1 MITLRIK
8 YADSTVNIQFP
19 CTDNVL
25 MAKLMELHAT
35 DHEGDPFFVEEVIEP
50 RDIAPFFET
59 QFVDLDE
66 VNYLAKRME
75 SFMDKEMHQFF
86 AASTLEGHST
96 VKDLINLTF
105 SLERY
110 TLVRD
115 VSNLQKVGASH
126 MLNKRGGMSTEE
138 YKSPKMAEIGK
149 ELLRSGKGI
158 PTDYGLVFINEEN
171 PFNEVYK
178 GTTFP
183 EYYYKNAYA
192 TVYLEKGDECECI
205 YLPEDET
212 AIPKALRRLGCNSLD
227 ECSIHMEMSKL
238 DDSVIEGIFQSILDG
253 EGLYRLDRFANRIED
268 CDDVRKLAAVMKYAE
283 AEDSESLFQLARGI
297 DHFIFI
303 PDVTES
309 EEVGRLWI
317 ERIDELTYSP
327 ALEDYIDFTTY
338 GEDMIDAHEGRF
350 IESYGLVCMKEDMEL
365 SDVLE
370 NNGIG
375 GVNYDQCSH

>member
-8 YADSTVNIQFP
+8 YADTTINIQFP
-19 CTDNVL
+19 CTDNLL
-25 MAKLMELHAT
+25 MAKLMELHST
-35 DHEGDPFFVEEVIEP
+35 DHEGDLFFVEEVIEP

-138 YKSPKMAEIGK
+138 YKSPKTAEIGK
-149 ELLRSGKGI
+149 ELLSSGKGI

-212 AIPKALRRLGCNSLD
+212 AIPKALRRLGCKSLD
-227 ECSIHMEMSKL
+227 ECSIHLEMSEL
-238 DDSVIEGIFQSILDG
+238 DDSVIEGIFRSILDG
-253 EGLYRLDRFANRIED
+253 EGLYRLNRFANRIED

-309 EEVGRLWI
+309 EEVGRLWV

-375 GVNYDQCSH
+375 GMNL

>member
-8 YADSTVNIQFP
+8 YVDSTVNIQFP

-50 RDIAPFFET
+50 RDIASFFET

-126 MLNKRGGMSTEE
+126 MLNKRGGMSAEE

-149 ELLRSGKGI
+149 ELLSSGKGI

-212 AIPKALRRLGCNSLD
+212 AIPKALRRLRCKSLD
-227 ECSIHMEMSKL
+227 ECSIHLEMSEL
-238 DDSVIEGIFQSILDG
+238 DDSVIEGIFRSILDG
-253 EGLYRLDRFANRIED
+253 EGLYRLNRFANRIED

-375 GVNYDQCSH
+375 GMNL

>member
-149 ELLRSGKGI
+149 ELLGSGKGI

-171 PFNEVYK
+171 AFNEVYK

-212 AIPKALRRLGCNSLD
+212 AISKALRRLGCKSLD
-227 ECSIHMEMSKL
+227 ECSIHLEMSEL
-238 DDSVIEGIFQSILDG
+238 DDSVIEGIFRSILDG
-253 EGLYRLDRFANRIED
+253 EGLYRLNRFANRIED

-375 GVNYDQCSH
+375 GMNL

>member
-8 YADSTVNIQFP
+8 YADTTVNIQFP
-19 CTDNVL
+19 CTDNLL

-50 RDIAPFFET
+50 RDLASFFET

-75 SFMDKEMHQFF
+75 SFMDKEMNQFF

-126 MLNKRGGMSTEE
+126 MLNKRSGMSTEE

-149 ELLRSGKGI
+149 ELLGSGKGI

-171 PFNEVYK
+171 PFNELYK

-212 AIPKALRRLGCNSLD
+212 AIPKALRRLGCKSLD
-227 ECSIHMEMSKL
+227 ECSIHLEMSEL
-238 DDSVIEGIFQSILDG
+238 DDSVIEGIFRSILDG
-253 EGLYRLDRFANRIED
+253 EGLYRLNRFANRIED
-268 CDDVRKLAAVMKYAE
+268 CDDARKLAAVMKYAE

-303 PDVTES
+303 PDVTEC

-317 ERIDELTYSP
+317 ERIDGLTYSL

-375 GVNYDQCSH
+375 GMNL

>member
-138 YKSPKMAEIGK
+138 YKSPKMAEICK
-149 ELLRSGKGI
+149 ELLSSGKGI

-171 PFNEVYK
+171 AFNEVYK

-212 AIPKALRRLGCNSLD
+212 AIPKALRRLGCKSLD
-227 ECSIHMEMSKL
+227 ECSIHLEMSEL
-238 DDSVIEGIFQSILDG
+238 DDSVIEGIFRSILDG
-253 EGLYRLDRFANRIED
+253 EGLYRLNRFANRIED

-375 GVNYDQCSH
+375 GMNL

>member
-8 YADSTVNIQFP
+8 YADSTVNITFP
-19 CTDNVL
+19 CTENTL
-25 MAKLMELHAT
+25 AAKLMELHAS

-50 RDIAPFFET
+50 RDIASFFET

-75 SFMDKEMHQFF
+75 SFMEKELNQFF

-126 MLNKRGGMSTEE
+126 MLNKRGATTTEE
-138 YKSPKMAEIGK
+138 LKSPKMAEIGK
-149 ELLRSGKGI
+149 ELLGSGKGI

-171 PFNEVYK
+171 PFNELYT

-205 YLPEDET
+205 YLPEDEA
-212 AIPKALRRLGCNSLD
+212 AIPKALRRLGCDSLD
-227 ECSIHMEMSKL
+227 ECSIHLEMSEL
-238 DDSVIEGIFQSILDG
+238 DDSIIEGIFRSILDG
-253 EGLYRLDRFANRIED
+253 EGLYHLNRFANRIED
-268 CDDVRKLAAVMKYAE
+268 CDDARKLAAVMKYAE
-283 AEDSESLFQLARGI
+283 TEDSESLCQLARGI

-303 PDVTES
+303 PDVTEC
-309 EEVGRLWI
+309 EDVGRYWVDK
-317 ERIDELTYSP
+317 IDELMYST

-375 GVNYDQCSH
+375 GMNL

>member
-8 YADSTVNIQFP
+8 YADTTVNIQFP
-19 CTDNVL
+19 CTDNLL

-50 RDIAPFFET
+50 RDLAPFFET

-75 SFMDKEMHQFF
+75 SFMDKEINQFF

-110 TLVRD
+110 TLIRD

-126 MLNKRGGMSTEE
+126 MLNKRGGISTEE

-149 ELLRSGKGI
+149 ELLSSGKGI

-171 PFNEVYK
+171 PFNELYT

-192 TVYLEKGDECECI
+192 TVYLEKDDECECI
-205 YLPEDET
+205 YLPEDEA
-212 AIPKALRRLGCNSLD
+212 AIPKALRRLGCKSLD
-227 ECSIHMEMSKL
+227 ECSIHLEMSEL
-238 DDSVIEGIFQSILDG
+238 DDSVIEGIFRSILDG
-253 EGLYRLDRFANRIED
+253 EGLYRLNRFANRIED

-317 ERIDELTYSP
+317 ERIDGLVYSP

-375 GVNYDQCSH
+375 GMNL